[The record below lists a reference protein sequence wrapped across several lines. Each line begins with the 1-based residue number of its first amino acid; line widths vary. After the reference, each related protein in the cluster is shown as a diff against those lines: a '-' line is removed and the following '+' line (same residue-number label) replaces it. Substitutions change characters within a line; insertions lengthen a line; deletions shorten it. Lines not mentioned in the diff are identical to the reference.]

1 MIRINISNPTNSVN
15 ALSQA
20 LTNHKDEYN
29 RISSDIVGINDH
41 IETLK
46 NSKAEI
52 EASIKDIELALSA
65 LRND

>member
-1 MIRINISNPTNSVN
+1 MNKINISNPNSN
-15 ALSQA
+15 TLSQA
-20 LTNHKDEYN
+20 LANHRDEHN
-29 RISSDIVGINDH
+29 RINLDIVGINDH

-46 NSKAEI
+46 KSKAEI